1 MFEFLKL
8 KSHDT
13 KRTNSDAQP
22 TQPEPPRFMARLK
35 TDIGPCVWA
44 VSEDDHFIKVY
55 GEKGEDRILYR
66 FSDAVHDLREFKGTR
81 VDLDHWVL
89 QDAIEKVEP
98 VGNTFEVVIKSGK
111 RFSVS
116 DSYRSILLES
126 HWVEQEQ
133 NS

>member
-8 KSHDT
+8 KRHNT
-13 KRTNSDAQP
+13 KKTDNNAQSI
-22 TQPEPPRFMARLK
+22 QPEPPRFMARLK
-35 TDIGPCVWA
+35 KDIGPCVWA

-89 QDAIEKVEP
+89 QEAIERIEP
-98 VGNTFEVVIKSGK
+98 VDDTFEVVIKSGK

-116 DSYRSILLES
+116 DSYRSVLLES
-126 HWVEQEQ
+126 QWNE
-133 NS
+133 